1 MTDAA
6 GADWVD
12 AIRRSGRP
20 HVVLL
25 CGLTGSGKT
34 SLARELEAALPAV
47 RFNVDDAMIALFGEH
62 MPRDVFDRRSATLQA
77 LTWQTARRLVE
88 LGVHVVLDYGFW
100 TRADRR
106 AAAERARVAGG
117 EPLFVHLDVP
127 RRELERRLARRN
139 ATLPEG
145 TFEVTPAMLDEF
157 SAKFEPP
164 SAAEGLPLVVVQP

>member
-1 MTDAA
+1 M
-6 GADWVD
+6 
-12 AIRRSGRP
+12 
-20 HVVLL
+20 L
-25 CGLTGSGKT
+25 CGLTGAGKT

-100 TRADRR
+100 TRVDRR
-106 AAAERARVAGG
+106 AAAERARAAGG
-117 EPLFVHLDVP
+117 EPLFVYLDVP
-127 RRELERRLARRN
+127 RRELERRLMSRN
-139 ATLPEG
+139 AALPNG

-157 SAKFEPP
+157 TAKFETPDED
-164 SAAEGLPLVVVQP
+164 EGWPLVVVRPEAAVGG